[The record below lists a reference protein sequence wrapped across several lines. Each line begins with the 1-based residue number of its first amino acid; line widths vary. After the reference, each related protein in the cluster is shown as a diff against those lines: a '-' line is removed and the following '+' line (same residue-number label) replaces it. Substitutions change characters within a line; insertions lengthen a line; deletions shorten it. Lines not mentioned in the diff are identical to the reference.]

1 MRRSI
6 FFETVV
12 FCTLLAAD
20 VKCTCKVKEYKGIQV
35 HDRHPFSD
43 LTNIAGIDAS
53 TCSQRCCQRLDCVA
67 FFHTT
72 NQLNDAGNCNRNE
85 PCCWLKPSFNETRL
99 NDYCEEKDSCIS
111 GVCDHSQGPN
121 VTISNTKP
129 RLDTAGKIMDAHDSK
144 IIHLN
149 GLYYWFAASYGECKE
164 PKGENGCSNVSV
176 GNCGFKTNHNVTLFT
191 SSDLVTWTNAGKV
204 FGALGNLP
212 KSSVLFAPKTV
223 YNRKTNEFV
232 MWFNY
237 IIGDFSHSYYGV
249 AASKSAYGP
258 FEVKVPVVNTT
269 RYQDNGDENL
279 FVDDNGEGYLIYTSI
294 ANNHGISIE
303 RLSHDFYLTLG
314 AQGSSG
320 ILAKEYQKRR

>member
-99 NDYCEEKDSCIS
+99 DDYCEEKDSCIS

-164 PKGENGCSNVSV
+164 P
-176 GNCGFKTNHNVTLFT
+176 
-191 SSDLVTWTNAGKV
+191 AGKMVALTSASATAV
-204 FGALGNLP
+204 FKLIITYSL
-212 KSSVLFAPKTV
+212 
-223 YNRKTNEFV
+223 
-232 MWFNY
+232 Y
-237 IIGDFSHSYYGV
+237 I
-249 AASKSAYGP
+249 A
-258 FEVKVPVVNTT
+258 
-269 RYQDNGDENL
+269 
-279 FVDDNGEGYLIYTSI
+279 
-294 ANNHGISIE
+294 
-303 RLSHDFYLTLG
+303 
-314 AQGSSG
+314 
-320 ILAKEYQKRR
+320 